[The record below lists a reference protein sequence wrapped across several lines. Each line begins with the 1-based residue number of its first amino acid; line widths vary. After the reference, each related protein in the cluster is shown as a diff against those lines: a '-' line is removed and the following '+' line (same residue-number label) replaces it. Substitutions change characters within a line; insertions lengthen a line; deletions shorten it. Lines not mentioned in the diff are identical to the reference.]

1 MSDTQSTPLDQDMGL
16 ATRLKK
22 SFKGFSNLFWI
33 ANTLELFERFAFY
46 GAKAVLA
53 VFIANKVGLDNQGA
67 TLAGLFTSLVYA
79 LPVVAGVFVDR
90 YGFRKTLMACFAIF
104 GIGYFL
110 IAMAGMQWS
119 EEIVAAVG
127 KRTYVITV
135 LVITAI
141 GGSLIKPVIVGTV
154 GRTTDE
160 SSRTLGF
167 SIYYSLVNFGGAV
180 GPVLAYFIRTD
191 LGIEWVLIVSSITS
205 FLLLVGTLLFFSE
218 PDAEAV
224 NEKRTFG
231 KVFADM
237 VLVFSNGKFMLFL
250 LIFSAFWTMFW
261 QIFLLIPFYALEV
274 LHFQQFEFL
283 ESVDAWFI
291 ILFSMASGTL
301 FSSWKPFTSM
311 IFGFIISSLSWIIIA
326 VFGTTFA
333 VVAAIILFALGEGLL
348 APRFYEYVNSLAP
361 KGQTGTYMG
370 FAFLP
375 VAIGAFASGVIS
387 DWFQRTYMTT
397 NPSMMWIILAS
408 IGIIS
413 TVLLVFYDR
422 LLVKKNVVPVS

>member
-1 MSDTQSTPLDQDMGL
+1 MSLT
-16 ATRLKK
+16 ARLRK
-22 SFKGFSNLFWI
+22 SIKGFNDLFWI

-53 VFIANKVGLDNQGA
+53 VFIAKRVGLDTEGA

-90 YGFRKTLMACFAIF
+90 YGFKKTLTACFGIF
-104 GIGYFL
+104 CVGYFL
-110 IAMAGMQWS
+110 IAMAGMEWS
-119 EEIVAAVG
+119 ADIVASIG
-127 KRTYVITV
+127 KRAYVILV

-141 GGSLIKPVIVGTV
+141 GGSLIKPCIVGTV
-154 GRTTDE
+154 GRTTNED
-160 SSRTLGF
+160 SRTLGF
-167 SIYYSLVNFGGAV
+167 AIYYSLVNFGGAV

-191 LGIEWVLIVSSITS
+191 LGIEWVLITSSITS
-205 FLLLVGTLLFFSE
+205 FLLMIGTLIFFRE
-218 PDAEAV
+218 PDADLNA
-224 NEKRTFG
+224 EKKTFG
-231 KVFADM
+231 KVFSDM
-237 VLVFSNGKFMLFL
+237 LVVFSDIKFMLFL

-261 QIFLLIPFYALEV
+261 QIFLLIPFYSLEI
-274 LHFQQFEFL
+274 LHFEQFEFL

-291 ILFSMASGTL
+291 ILFSMVSGTL
-301 FSSWKPFTSM
+301 LSGWRPFRSM
-311 IFGFIISSLSWIIIA
+311 ISGFIISSLSWLLIA
-326 VFGTTFA
+326 AFGNA
-333 VVAAIILFALGEGLL
+333 VSVVVAIVMFALGEGLA

-375 VAIGAFASGVIS
+375 VAIGAFCSGVLS
-387 DWFQRTYMTT
+387 DWFQKNYMMT

-413 TVLLVFYDR
+413 TFLLVMYDR
-422 LLVKKNVVPVS
+422 LLVKKTA